1 MNLSGI
7 ANLDPSGMVGRIYLE
22 NHSELLYAKYLSS
35 GHHGFKKSN
44 HKYTGATDFQGV
56 ASFNHVGLIT

>member
-44 HKYTGATDFQGV
+44 HKYTELQISKAWPVLTTW
-56 ASFNHVGLIT
+56 A